1 MKYLSHVS
9 DDLLNFFNLEEY
21 QRDELIDTVKKI
33 TDEGEKEI
41 LIEEIRNDF
50 PQINFSGLGTIY
62 EALADNPKKWGDF
75 YVAEFK
81 RAYLSAETA
90 ENPFIILNC
99 LEELTLIENKNKP
112 FGHEIIEFLT
122 TYLHH
127 SKAVF
132 RYKAVYHLGDWLED
146 GNEIRFRELIYE
158 IQKKLED
165 ENWKVRHIA
174 ELALMDLDA
183 VPKKYTPTLFDKMQ
197 RKFSNP
203 FQF

>member
-1 MKYLSHVS
+1 MKYLSHVA
-9 DDLLNFFNLEEY
+9 DDLLNFFQLEEY
-21 QRDELIDTVKKI
+21 QKEELVETVKRI
-33 TDEGEKEI
+33 TDEGEKKE
-41 LIEEIRNDF
+41 LIVEIRNDF
-50 PQINFSGLGTIY
+50 PLINFSGLGTIY
-62 EALADNPKKWGDF
+62 EVLADNPKKWGDF

-81 RAYLSAETA
+81 RAYLTAEA
-90 ENPFIILNC
+90 DENPFVILDC

-127 SKAVF
+127 PKAVF

-146 GNEIRFRELIYE
+146 GNEIKYRELIYE

-165 ENWKVRHIA
+165 KDWKVRYVA

-183 VPKKYTPTLFDKMQ
+183 VPKKYTPSLFDKMQ

>member
-1 MKYLSHVS
+1 MKYLAHVA
-9 DDLLNFFNLEEY
+9 DDLSNFFDLEEL

-33 TDEGEKEI
+33 TDDAEKKK
-41 LIEEIRNDF
+41 LISEIRDDF
-50 PQINFSGLGTIY
+50 PQINFSGLGSIY
-62 EALADNPKKWGDF
+62 EVLAMNPEKWGEF

-81 RAYLSAETA
+81 RAYLTAEDA
-90 ENPFIILNC
+90 ENPFVILDC

-112 FGHEIIEFLT
+112 FGHKIIEFLT

-127 SKAVF
+127 PKDVF
-132 RYKAVYHLGDWLED
+132 RFKSIYHLGDWLED
-146 GNEIRFRELIYE
+146 GNEIKFRELIYE

-165 ENWKVRHIA
+165 KNWKVRYVA
-174 ELALMDLDA
+174 ELALLDLDA
-183 VPKKYTPTLFDKMQ
+183 VPKIYTPSLFDKMQ

>member
-1 MKYLSHVS
+1 MKYLSHVA
-9 DDLLNFFNLEEY
+9 DDLLHFFDLEEPKSE
-21 QRDELIDTVKKI
+21 ELINTVKKI
-33 TDEGEKEI
+33 TDEGEKEQ
-41 LIEEIRNDF
+41 LIVEIRNDF

-62 EALADNPKKWGDF
+62 EVLSKNPAKWGDF
-75 YVAEFK
+75 YAGEFK
-81 RAYLSAETA
+81 RAYLTAEVE
-90 ENPFIILNC
+90 ENPFAILDC

-127 SKAVF
+127 PKPVF
-132 RYKAVYHLGDWLED
+132 RFKAIYHLGDWLED
-146 GNEIRFRELIYE
+146 GNEIRYSELVYE

-165 ENWKVRHIA
+165 ADWKVRYVA
-174 ELALMDLDA
+174 ELALLDLDA
-183 VPKKYTPTLFDKMQ
+183 LPKKYEPSLFDKMQ